1 MGFIKEYRFG
11 DVQAFETG
19 RASRGKSPLISSF
32 SYLAGG
38 VMIDTGPRHARKE
51 MLQAHRLYPVKMICL
66 THHHE
71 DHSGNAA
78 AMRDLWGL
86 QIHGHPLCVQKM
98 AQSFPILP
106 YQRFLFGKSEP
117 VAMENL
123 PERIDTRDIRLY
135 PIYTPGHSKDHTCY
149 FEPNR
154 GWLFSG
160 DAYLGDRAKYF
171 RSDENMGEEILSLR
185 KIMDLDF
192 ESLFCAHNPQPLNG
206 KACIATKLAFLEDMY
221 GKVADLRSKGMGPRG
236 IMRKLAI
243 KESYATKIVCMGN
256 ISALNMVRSALEVAD
271 AGGPES
277 LAP

>member
-19 RASRGKSPLISSF
+19 RASRGKTPSLSAF
-32 SYLAGG
+32 SYLTGG
-38 VMIDTGPRHARKE
+38 VMIDTGPKHARKE

-86 QIHGHPLCVQKM
+86 EIHGHPLCVEKM
-98 AQSFPILP
+98 ANSFPILP
-106 YQRFLFGKSEP
+106 YQRYFFGKSDP
-117 VAMENL
+117 VSMQTL
-123 PERIDTRDIRLY
+123 PDRIDTEKVRLY
-135 PIYTPGHSKDHTCY
+135 PIHTPGHSKDHICY
-149 FEPNR
+149 YEPNQ

-160 DAYLGDRAKYF
+160 DMYLNDKVRYF
-171 RSDENMGEEILSLR
+171 RSDESLGDEIVSLR

-192 ESLFCAHNPQPLNG
+192 DSLFCAHNPQPVGG
-206 KACIATKLAFLEDMY
+206 KKRLAAKLAFLEDIY
-221 GKVADLRSKGMGPRG
+221 GNVAELRKKGMGPKG

-243 KESYATKIVCMGN
+243 KESLSTRLICMGN
-256 ISALNMVRSALEVAD
+256 VSALNMVKSAIAAAD
-271 AGGPES
+271 AGGPDRIAS
-277 LAP
+277 